1 MSFTVTILGSASAK
15 PTPGRHP
22 SAQVVNLHEQH
33 YLVDAGEGTQQQL
46 FRYGIN
52 PLRLRA
58 VFLSHLHGD
67 HCFGLFPLL
76 STLGLYGRRTP
87 LPVYAPAP
95 FGEILACHLRYF
107 DSELPYAVEWH
118 EVDTTC
124 HRPLLENRS
133 LEVWS
138 IPLRHRVPT
147 CGYLFR
153 EKEPPLNVDK
163 FKITKYGL
171 SIAQITAAKRGE
183 AVRPLQ
189 GAVVRLPVGHGLLG
203 QGGGAGRRRRPALP
217 RGDLRC
223 RRAEDRPRAGTLH
236 DGRSR
241 TGSPPRRGR
250 TARDRPLL
258 VALQGA
264 RSAAR
269 RGADALP
276 RKRSGRGGAH
286 LHDRKT
292 TFQMLTKADIR
303 LVRSLADKRA
313 RTDEGLFVAEGGKL
327 IGELRA
333 STLRIRRIYAL
344 DGVFAGEDVTTVS
357 PKEME
362 RLSLLKTPSDSLAL
376 VEIPRRRLDPAK
388 LRRSLVL
395 ALDDVQNPG
404 NLGTIVRLADWFGIG
419 DVVCSE
425 ATADC
430 FNPKV
435 VQATMGAILRV
446 RVHYCDLEAYLAAER
461 AAGTPIYGTFLE
473 GDDIY
478 RTQLSPTGIVLMGN
492 EGRGVTPA
500 CAAQV
505 TRKLFIPPYPA
516 ERHATE
522 SLNVA
527 MATGIVCAEFR
538 RQASAGR

>member
-67 HCFGLFPLL
+67 HCFGRFPLL

-183 AVRPLQ
+183 AVRLDS
-189 GAVVRLPVGHGLLG
+189 GETLPNEEL
-203 QGGGAGRRRRPALP
+203 
-217 RGDLRC
+217 
-223 RRAEDRPRAGTLH
+223 TY
-236 DGRSR
+236 R

-264 RSAAR
+264 RTAAR

-344 DGVFAGEDVTTVS
+344 DGIFAGEDVTTVS